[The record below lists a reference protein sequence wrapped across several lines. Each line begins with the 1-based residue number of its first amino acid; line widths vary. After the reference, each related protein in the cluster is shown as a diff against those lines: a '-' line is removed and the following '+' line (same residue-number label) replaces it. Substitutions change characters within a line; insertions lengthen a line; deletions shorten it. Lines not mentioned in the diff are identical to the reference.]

1 MVSGGTADRQQQRE
15 HIMPKYVFA
24 YHGGGMAET
33 EAEQQAEMAAWG
45 AWMGSHESAWVDMGA
60 PTGASMTV
68 SANGSTEGGGANPIS
83 GYGLIEAPDL
93 QAACA
98 IAAGCPI
105 IGNGGTVEVA
115 ETFEI
120 PEM

>member
-1 MVSGGTADRQQQRE
+1 
-15 HIMPKYVFA
+15 MPKYVFA

-45 AWMGSHESAWVDMGA
+45 AWMGAHQGAWADMGA

-68 SANGSTEGGGANPIS
+68 SADGNADGGGANPLS
-83 GYGLIEAPDL
+83 GYGLINADSIE
-93 QAACA
+93 AACA

-105 IGNGGTVEVA
+105 IAKGGTVEVA